1 MCSSGAGQC
10 FGWNYTLIQGPFLL
24 LTLLQNFTSYY
35 AAALVIFDCS
45 FFFFWLLKL
54 VSQNLSIWLLADS
67 CHVDHRVSL
76 GKNISRTVSLFH
88 IWLFTSFWLLFVD
101 FQYFQIVVLKYFIHI
116 IHIICESVSLIQ
128 ITPSYH
134 RVVFSI
140 SIYLEMFLQIQII
153 RL

>member
-1 MCSSGAGQC
+1 MGEIIHWFRAIFVTYSSSE
-10 FGWNYTLIQGPFLL
+10 FHLL
-24 LTLLQNFTSYY
+24 LCCCSGYFWLL
-35 AAALVIFDCS
+35 I

-54 VSQNLSIWLLADS
+54 VSQNLSVWLLADS

-134 RVVFSI
+134 RVVLSI
-140 SIYLEMFLQIQII
+140 SVYLSWNVFTNSNNSLVDASNF
-153 RL
+153 